1 MEKNRFLEQENGK
14 NSFISLLKGG
24 AKISELKERN
34 PLDGQNV
41 PSWFTLFSELFYNIK
56 ETLEKIKSIARHSRE
71 KFSDAEYG
79 EYFYQT
85 LTKDIAKTDSV
96 LDCFADYLKIN
107 SPIPKTNTVHII
119 LEEVLKNYENVFEEK
134 KIKIFKKQ
142 YEENLPETS
151 VHDEQLKFILN
162 SVLQYAIH
170 SIPPHG
176 SIGFLTR
183 FFEAQAQEIREE
195 GKIPLPSDGKYIEI
209 LIAFTGHEKGS
220 DPLET
225 VLVNQPPHRE
235 GMDDFILRLIK
246 EIINKNRGMIKFKVD
261 DEKPITLVSLILPIE
276 RRKMVNYQSTTA

>member
-1 MEKNRFLEQENGK
+1 MERNRFLEQENGK

-24 AKISELKERN
+24 AKISELKEGN
-34 PLDGQNV
+34 LFDGQNI
-41 PSWFTLFSELFYNIK
+41 PSWYALFAELFCNIK
-56 ETLEKIKSIARHSRE
+56 ETLEKIKAIALHSRE
-71 KFSDAEYG
+71 KFSDTEYG
-79 EYFYQT
+79 EYFYKT
-85 LTKDIAKTDSV
+85 ITKDIAKTDSV

-107 SPIPKTNTVHII
+107 SPVPKTNTVHLM
-119 LEEVLKNYENVFEEK
+119 LEEVLKNYEDVFEQK

-183 FFEAQAQEIREE
+183 FFEAQENKE
-195 GKIPLPSDGKYIEI
+195 GGKVSLQSNGKYIEI

-225 VLVNQPPHRE
+225 VLVNQPAHRE
-235 GMDDFILRLIK
+235 GMDDFILRLIE
-246 EIINKNRGMIKFKVD
+246 EIIKKNRGMIKFKVD
-261 DEKPITLVSLILPIE
+261 DEKPITLISLILPIE
-276 RRKMVNYQSTTA
+276 RRKMVHYQSTTA

>member
-1 MEKNRFLEQENGK
+1 MERNRFLEQENGK

-24 AKISELKERN
+24 AKISELKERD
-34 PLDGQNV
+34 PLDGQNI
-41 PSWFTLFSELFYNIK
+41 PPWFTLFAELFCNLK
-56 ETLEKIKSIARHSRE
+56 DTLEKIRSIVRHSRE

-79 EYFYQT
+79 EYFYKT
-85 LTKDIAKTDSV
+85 ITKDIAKTDSV

-119 LEEVLKNYENVFEEK
+119 LEEVLKNYGNVLEEK
-134 KIKIFKKQ
+134 KVKIFKKQ

-170 SIPPHG
+170 SIPPNG

-183 FFEAQAQEIREE
+183 FFEAQETREG
-195 GKIPLPSDGKYIEI
+195 GKIPPQSDGKYIEI
-209 LIAFTGHEKGS
+209 LIAFTGYEKGS

-235 GMDDFILRLIK
+235 GMDDFILRLIE
-246 EIINKNRGMIKFKVD
+246 EIIKKNRGMIKFKVD
-261 DEKPITLVSLILPIE
+261 DEKPITLISLTLPIE
-276 RRKMVNYQSTTA
+276 RRKMVHYQSTTA